1 PGAVV
6 RGHWCP
12 VCSRDASKLG
22 LDLMKNI
29 ALERGGACVSP
40 SYHDGTIA
48 CSNSGFEQRV
58 TATDGAAT
66 TSRGS

>member
-29 ALERGGACVSP
+29 ALERGGTCVSP

-48 CSNSGFEQRV
+48 GPIRDFVGEAYHEV
-58 TATDGAAT
+58 
-66 TSRGS
+66 